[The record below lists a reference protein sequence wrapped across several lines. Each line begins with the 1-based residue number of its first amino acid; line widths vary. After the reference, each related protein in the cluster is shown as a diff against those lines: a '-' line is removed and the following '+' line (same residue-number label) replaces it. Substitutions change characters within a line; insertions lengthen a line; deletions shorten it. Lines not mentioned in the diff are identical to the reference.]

1 MVSTRS
7 KTSSSMKNSR
17 FVLNW
22 KGTRHGQ
29 GEYTFESMWKRKAV
43 WSHVHNKKYV
53 IWSQRGEWFFAKR
66 PELSKKDPGMFA
78 WCSDAAKIP
87 TDIRANWQIPHA
99 SSMEW
104 IDCLDFKITPLLN
117 RGASDSSD
125 DGFSE
130 SGKDFS
136 SCNVSSEV
144 ASQAKRALKT
154 LNDNVSK
161 NYTEV
166 HELKGKVGSIDNPR
180 NVNDL
185 KPLEKRLYKLEKD
198 ELEKTTA
205 IVKRVEDVYSQ
216 VQGFCRKSKSQ
227 LKKEELRVLKQWDML
242 KYTTFKQLKDFLREK
257 RNEKYFIR
265 GYGFIKLAGSKK
277 TLAKRVKRV
286 LDQIEQD
293 EDTEQRKQKDTLQIK
308 KSKNKLEK
316 GPSRHKRRKVCSSSI
331 VG

>member
-1 MVSTRS
+1 
-7 KTSSSMKNSR
+7 
-17 FVLNW
+17 
-22 KGTRHGQ
+22 
-29 GEYTFESMWKRKAV
+29 
-43 WSHVHNKKYV
+43 
-53 IWSQRGEWFFAKR
+53 
-66 PELSKKDPGMFA
+66 MFA

-87 TDIRANWQIPHA
+87 TDIRAIWKIPHP
-99 SSMEW
+99 SSYEW
-104 IDCLDFKITPLLN
+104 VDCLNFKIKPLLN
-117 RGASDSSD
+117 RSTAETSD
-125 DGFSE
+125 DDL
-130 SGKDFS
+130 SGNDKDFS
-136 SCNVSSEV
+136 SCYVSSEV
-144 ASQAKRALKT
+144 AGQAKMALKT
-154 LNDNVSK
+154 LNDDVSK
-161 NYTEV
+161 NYTEIQDI
-166 HELKGKVGSIDNPR
+166 KGKGGNIDNPR

-185 KPLEKRLYKLEKD
+185 KPLEERLYKLEKD